1 MHIEKN
7 RHGRIKIRNVLFKY
21 IVFIVDVH
29 LLKDLKAF
37 DNLSRFNEYMGEQF
51 VSAMIRSDY
60 TEARALGRPCQEVV
74 TKFIKQRR
82 ERAMFTA
89 DRIEER
95 AALKQLNE
103 AGRSVYPKP
112 KRDDSKLN
120 LIFRLFSSD
129 RTKITQVKDRD
140 GELPMMTGSFFGTGM
155 D

>member
-1 MHIEKN
+1 
-7 RHGRIKIRNVLFKY
+7 
-21 IVFIVDVH
+21 
-29 LLKDLKAF
+29 
-37 DNLSRFNEYMGEQF
+37 
-51 VSAMIRSDY
+51 
-60 TEARALGRPCQEVV
+60 
-74 TKFIKQRR
+74 
-82 ERAMFTA
+82 MFTA

-155 D
+155 DQAIKLHNKAGGDSGLFYIPIKEAVLVLGQINCKCAILLFAVGILCQTVW